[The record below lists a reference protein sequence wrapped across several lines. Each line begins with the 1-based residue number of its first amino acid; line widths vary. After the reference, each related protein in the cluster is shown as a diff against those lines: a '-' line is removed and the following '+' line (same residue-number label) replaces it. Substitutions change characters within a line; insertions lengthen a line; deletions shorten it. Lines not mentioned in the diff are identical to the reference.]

1 MDAWVG
7 PAPTHTSYEPPAGA
21 ITMPES
27 LPKDFLEFKS
37 KHQDF
42 FPDTEPIEK
51 QLRFYDAYVSKERQR
66 ENERKMALVSKDL
79 EIEQNERNRIREYR
93 AEQALSERYPMQRF
107 IDAFT
112 ISHIGHYQILRAI
125 VYAECLKSSCTTKG
139 LQPAVT
145 GMRGSGKSHAVKTAI
160 HLLPKD
166 AIYTATLSPKA
177 LYYKRPEAKTTF
189 YMDDAVL
196 QEDLVS
202 LMKRKQTQFQEPTI
216 YGTVMDKKWAEVSID
231 KRMVFIT
238 TSVAQLGDE
247 QLTDRALLIDIK
259 NEKADDEAFY
269 KFENER
275 RTKGMMEF
283 PETEEVLLCRDMLSH
298 IRRHE
303 FRVVIPS
310 LDFAFYSDRRLI
322 GQCYDLLEASA
333 ILNYKSRDIKID
345 NGVIVVTAVE
355 EDLAN
360 AIDFDMFRFSD
371 SETLARMSK
380 SERAFD
386 MQVQKMLNGD
396 ELKIF
401 TERELADATRLSVP
415 GLRNYLYGRGNSSQQ
430 IKDGVGLCG
439 KTTWYKIDT
448 IKDAATSS
456 IKNHVVVFRHNYT
469 MTQFAWNKQ
478 N

>member
-1 MDAWVG
+1 M
-7 PAPTHTSYEPPAGA
+7 TET
-21 ITMPES
+21 
-27 LPKDFLEFKS
+27 LPQDFLEFKS

-42 FPDTEPIEK
+42 FPEYEPIEK
-51 QLRFYDAYVSKERQR
+51 QLKFFESFKSEEHRRD
-66 ENERKMALVSKDL
+66 NERKMALVAKDL
-79 EIEQNERNRIREYR
+79 EIEQHERDRIREHR
-93 AEQALSERYPMQRF
+93 AETALSGQYPMQKF
-107 IDAFT
+107 VDAFS
-112 ISHIGHYQILRAI
+112 ISHIGHYQILRAV

-160 HLLPKD
+160 HLIPKD
-166 AIYTATLSPKA
+166 AVYSATLSPKA
-177 LYYKRPEAKTTF
+177 LYYKRPEPKTTF

-269 KFENER
+269 RFENER
-275 RTKGMMEF
+275 RTKGLMEF
-283 PETEEVLLCRDMLSH
+283 PETEEVILCRDMLSH

-303 FRVVIPS
+303 FRVIIPS
-310 LDFAFYSDRRLI
+310 LDFAFYNDRRLI

-333 ILNYKSRDIKID
+333 ILNYKSRETQID
-345 NGVIVVTAVE
+345 GGVIVVKAND
-355 EDLAN
+355 EDLTN
-360 AIDFDMFRFSD
+360 ALDFDMFRFSD
-371 SETLARMSK
+371 SEVLARMSK

-386 MQVQKMLNGD
+386 IQVQKMLNGT
-396 ELKIF
+396 ESKIF
-401 TERELADATRLSVP
+401 TERELADNTRLSVP

-439 KTTWYKIDT
+439 KTTWYKIDS
-448 IKDAATSS
+448 IKDTVTSS
-456 IKNHVVVFRHNYT
+456 IKNHVIVFKHNYS
-469 MTQFAWNKQ
+469 MNQFAWIKQ

>member
-1 MDAWVG
+1 MTA
-7 PAPTHTSYEPPAGA
+7 
-21 ITMPES
+21 ES
-27 LPKDFLEFKS
+27 LPQDFIEFKS
-37 KHQDF
+37 THRDF
-42 FPDTEPIEK
+42 FPEDEPIEK
-51 QLRFYDAYVSKERQR
+51 QLKFYESFKSGERRR
-66 ENERKMALVSKDL
+66 ENERKMALVAKDL
-79 EIEQNERNRIREYR
+79 EIERNERERIREHR
-93 AEQALSERYPMQRF
+93 AEQALSEPHPMQRF
-107 IDAFT
+107 INAFV

-166 AIYTATLSPKA
+166 AVYTATLSPKA
-177 LYYKRPEAKTTF
+177 LYYKQPNPKTTF

-202 LMKRKQTQFQEPTI
+202 LMKRKQTQFQEPTV
-216 YGTVMDKKWAEVSID
+216 YGTVMDKKWAEISID

-275 RTKGMMEF
+275 RTKGLMEF

-298 IRRHE
+298 IRKLE
-303 FRVVIPS
+303 FRVIIPS
-310 LDFAFYSDRRLI
+310 LDFAFYNDRRLI

-333 ILNYKSRDIKID
+333 ILNYKSRETRID
-345 NGVIVVTAVE
+345 NGVVVVTATE

-360 AIDFDMFRFSD
+360 ALDFDMFRFSD
-371 SETLARMSK
+371 SEAIARMSK

-386 MQVQKMLNGD
+386 MQVQMLLGK
-396 ELKIF
+396 EESKIF
-401 TERELADATRLSVP
+401 TEKELSDLTHLSVP
-415 GLRNYLYGRGNSSQQ
+415 GVRNYLYGRGNTSQQ

-448 IKDAATSS
+448 RKDEATCS
-456 IKNHVVVFRHNYT
+456 IKVHVVVCRHAYSNHMMY
-469 MTQFAWNKQ
+469 AWMMQ
-478 N
+478 

>member
-1 MDAWVG
+1 
-7 PAPTHTSYEPPAGA
+7 
-21 ITMPES
+21 MPES
-27 LPKDFLEFKS
+27 LPQDFIAFKS
-37 KHQDF
+37 AHSDF
-42 FPDTEPIEK
+42 FPDSEPIEK
-51 QLRFYDAYVSKERQR
+51 QLRFYEAYIAKVRQK
-66 ENERKMALVSKDL
+66 ENERKMALVYKD
-79 EIEQNERNRIREYR
+79 IEAERNEQERLREYR
-93 AEQALSERYPMQRF
+93 AEKALSEPHPMQKF
-107 IDAFT
+107 INAFV

-166 AIYTATLSPKA
+166 AVYTATLSPKA
-177 LYYKRPEAKTTF
+177 LYYKQPATKTTF

-196 QEDLVS
+196 QDDLVS
-202 LMKRKQTQFQEPTI
+202 LMKRKQTQFQEPTV

-238 TSVAQLGDE
+238 TSVSQLGDE

-275 RTKGMMEF
+275 RAKGLMEF

-298 IRRHE
+298 IRRKE
-303 FRVVIPS
+303 FRVIMPS
-310 LDFAFYSDRRLI
+310 LDFAFYNDRRLI

-333 ILNYKSRDIKID
+333 ILNYKMRETQID
-345 NGVIVVTAVE
+345 NGVIIVKATGD
-355 EDLAN
+355 DLTN
-360 AIDFDMFRFSD
+360 ALDFDMFHFSD
-371 SETLARMSK
+371 SEVLARMSK
-380 SERAFD
+380 SERGFD
-386 MQVQKMLNGD
+386 MQVQKMLNGSD
-396 ELKIF
+396 MAIY
-401 TERELADATRLSVP
+401 TERDLADALHLSVP

-439 KTTWYKIDT
+439 KTTWYKIDS
-448 IKDAATSS
+448 IKDTVTSS
-456 IKNHVVVFRHNYT
+456 IKNHVIVFKHNYS
-469 MTQFAWNKQ
+469 MKQFAWVQ
-478 N
+478 